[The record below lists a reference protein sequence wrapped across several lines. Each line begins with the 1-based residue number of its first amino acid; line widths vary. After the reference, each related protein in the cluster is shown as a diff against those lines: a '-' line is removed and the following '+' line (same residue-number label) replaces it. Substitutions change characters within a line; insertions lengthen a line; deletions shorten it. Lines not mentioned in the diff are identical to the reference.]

1 MGGIFTT
8 TQREKPTQMNDFT
21 TSPGFK
27 EEHPNTLVIHCS
39 DGRYTKPVFELLRGT
54 GCQRYDVMAM
64 PGGPALLDMVGASIT
79 EAEACRTGISF
90 LVKSH
95 HTSIINLIAH
105 ADCGYYKSRF
115 GGMGQQALLRKQ
127 IEDMQNAAAW
137 LRRINPKLLIL
148 AYFASP
154 KNGSVVFQDIEI
166 DTTRTPLY

>member
-1 MGGIFTT
+1 MYLGTPTLG
-8 TQREKPTQMNDFT
+8 EKPIQMSDFT

-27 EEHPNTLVIHCS
+27 EDHPDTLVIQCS
-39 DGRYTKPVFELLRGT
+39 DGRYTKPVFELLRNA

-79 EAEACRTGISF
+79 EAEACRTGTSF
-90 LVKSH
+90 LVKGH
-95 HTSIINLIAH
+95 RTSTVHLIAH
-105 ADCGYYKSRF
+105 AGCGYYKSRF

-127 IEDMQNAAAW
+127 VEDMQNAAAW

-148 AYFASP
+148 AYFAFP

-166 DTTRTPLY
+166 DTNRTPLY